1 MKILDRINN
10 YINEYDYKI
19 IITNKFIN
27 IVNYK
32 EIIDFDSKRI
42 SVRNNLGITI
52 IEGKDL
58 VISKMLDDEILI
70 TGVFYSVNLKGDT

>member
-70 TGVFYSVNLKGDT
+70 TGVFYSVELKGDT